1 MSIDHLKNPA
11 RYKHHLKSPK
21 WNAVVIDECHNLI
34 NRGTRNS
41 KLAKL
46 LAAPTDA
53 PILAS
58 AAPHNGK
65 RESFAE
71 LVHLL
76 DPTAIVDRMD
86 CLAKDIKQLY
96 VRRHRNSPD
105 VKQEVSRKW
114 KERHQPRIIEV
125 IPREGDWVDA
135 GAALTMAETVLKV
148 VGQKRPALAMSIIGY
163 IVSIPVFCDSG
174 FVILSSLNKSLSRK
188 TGVSMATMAVALST
202 GLYAT
207 HTLVPPT
214 PGPIAAANALEDHL
228 QIPREYSQIALY
240 ALLIAAGWYIYRFRL
255 TTFRYTL
262 TDSLFS
268 IDRLTGRS
276 ERAIH
281 LRCERRLPD
290 LHVGGDI
297 VLRGRRDGRG
307 GLAGARGDRD
317 RRSRCCRRPVA
328 PG

>member
-125 IPREGDWVDA
+125 IPTDVEAEILRELEATWFDPGN
-135 GAALTMAETVLKV
+135 GSV
-148 VGQKRPALAMSIIGY
+148 VTGQGRQLLAWTLFKI
-163 IVSIPVFCDSG
+163 F
-174 FVILSSLNKSLSRK
+174 LSSPKALRSRISRRLNTVGESS
-188 TGVSMATMAVALST
+188 GPAVEVLQRLDDLA
-202 GLYAT
+202 AN
-207 HTLVPPT
+207 VD
-214 PGPIAAANALEDHL
+214 AANASKLDGVV
-228 QIPREYSQIALY
+228 EYLKGALVQCSPVP
-240 ALLIAAGWYIYRFRL
+240 
-255 TTFRYTL
+255 
-262 TDSLFS
+262 DS
-268 IDRLTGRS
+268 T
-276 ERAIH
+276 
-281 LRCERRLPD
+281 PTW
-290 LHVGGDI
+290 
-297 VLRGRRDGRG
+297 
-307 GLAGARGDRD
+307 
-317 RRSRCCRRPVA
+317 
-328 PG
+328 